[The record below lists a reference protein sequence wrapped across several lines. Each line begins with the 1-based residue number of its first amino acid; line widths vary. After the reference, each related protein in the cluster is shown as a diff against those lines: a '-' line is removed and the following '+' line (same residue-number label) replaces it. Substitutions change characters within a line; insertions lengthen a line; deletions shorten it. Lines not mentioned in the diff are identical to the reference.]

1 MRRTWPS
8 GGAATTAAA
17 ALRFVLSN
25 PAVGCACS
33 GMNTLEQLR
42 QNVATVEALDPLSPP
57 EWSQVNTILDQF
69 HNLQR
74 QFCTACGYCMPC
86 PHGVDIPEN
95 FRIYNHDQVYGLR
108 DWARQQYA
116 RLDPAKQASAC
127 TECGEC
133 EPKCPNQIPI
143 RKQLQMVR
151 DRFAGPP
158 SEVA

>member
-1 MRRTWPS
+1 MSEIYRFRAVIEDAGKPAGDAWARAWLRAQ
-8 GGAATTAAA
+8 GAF
-17 ALRFVLSN
+17 RDQSW
-25 PAVGCACS
+25 
-33 GMNTLEQLR
+33 E
-42 QNVATVEALDPLSPP
+42 ATVEALDPLSPP

-151 DRFAGPP
+151 DRFASPP